1 MELETILSRLS
12 DNTTIKDQF
21 GASHTPIYQTATFD
35 LQKQS
40 GERVFEYS
48 RSENPTRSALEEIF
62 ALAEE
67 GQAAVC
73 TSTGVGAVSL
83 LFDATLRAGDSVLA
97 EIDCYGGT
105 FRSLQL
111 LKEKFGIQVTYMDL
125 TNYEAVEQYLKSNKV
140 TLAIFESPTNPGLK
154 ILDIAKLVE
163 IFHAHGTLVAIDN
176 SLATFASQRPLTL
189 GVDFSLFSAT
199 KYISGHSATI
209 AGAVVAK
216 DAHWGKKLRFF
227 SNAGGRA
234 QGPFEAFLVSLGLP
248 TLMYRMRAQ
257 EASATTI
264 ATFLET
270 RKEIARVVFP
280 FLESH
285 PQHELARKQMKICPG
300 VITIEAANEKVTND
314 LLSKTKL
321 FGEKASF
328 GSADSRIEQPVKI
341 SHASYT
347 KDALDAI
354 GITPNTIRL
363 SIGLENVNDLI
374 NDLTSALH

>member
-1 MELETILSRLS
+1 MKLETILSRLS
-12 DNTTIKDQF
+12 ENSSIKDQF
-21 GASHTPIYQTATFD
+21 GASHIPIYQTATFD

-40 GERVFEYS
+40 GERIYEYS

-83 LFDATLRAGDSVLA
+83 LFDATLKAGDSVLA

-105 FRSLQL
+105 FRSLEL

-125 TNYEAVEQYLKSNKV
+125 TNYDAVEQFLKSHKV

-154 ILDIAKLVE
+154 ILDIKRLSD
-163 IFHAHGTLVAIDN
+163 IFRKYGALTAIDN
-176 SLATFASQRPLTL
+176 SLATFASQKPLTL

-216 DAHWGKKLRFF
+216 DKSWGKKLRFF

-248 TLMYRMRAQ
+248 TLIYRMKAQ
-257 EASATTI
+257 EAAATEI
-264 ATFLET
+264 ALYLET
-270 RKEIARVVFP
+270 RKEIAKVVFP

-285 PQHELARKQMKICPG
+285 PQHELARRQMSICPG
-300 VITIEAANEKVTND
+300 VITIETADENVTKS
-314 LLSKTKL
+314 LVSRTKL

-328 GSADSRIEQPVKI
+328 GSADSRIEQPMKI

-347 KDALDAI
+347 KEALDAI

-363 SIGLENVNDLI
+363 SIGLEHVDDLI
-374 NDLTSALH
+374 EDLASALC